1 MGPLYSDYGSFIIK
15 QYPLQF
21 AEHFLWPNT
30 KNYYAP
36 PVEFLEQYNN
46 GRDSIGTIAQYWFG
60 YKNRRVD
67 AKFGNAEI
75 YTLGFYPIL
84 AGVMNVLFLCGLI
97 CFAMLDGF
105 RDATHFRKMVLIG
118 SIVWIMNAV
127 FTIFASPAALRF
139 QSFQIILVTVLSLL
153 LIDWMLQ
160 LLKVKDKDLD
170 KLDQVINPIRSE
182 SLVQT

>member
-1 MGPLYSDYGSFIIK
+1 M
-15 QYPLQF
+15 
-21 AEHFLWPNT
+21 
-30 KNYYAP
+30 
-36 PVEFLEQYNN
+36 
-46 GRDSIGTIAQYWFG
+46 
-60 YKNRRVD
+60 D